1 MDTATLTPDTAP
13 PPTAPPAPYDV
24 EAVRRDFPIL
34 GETVHGK
41 PVVYLDTGASAQKP
55 RQVLDAMERLQTQAY
70 ANVHRGT
77 YLFSAESTRLYEAAR
92 ETVQA
97 FINAGSEREVVFTA
111 NATDGINLVAQTW
124 ARANIGA
131 GDAVLITELEHHA
144 NIVPWQML
152 RDAVGCELR
161 VVPVTEDG
169 ALDMAAFDRL
179 LDETVKLV
187 AVSHCSNVLGTIQ
200 PVAEITRRAHA
211 VGARVLI
218 DGSQAVVHGP
228 VDVRDIDC
236 DFYAFTG
243 HKLYGPTGIGVLYG
257 KLDLLEAMP
266 PWKGGGD
273 MIESVSFDKTVYAA
287 PPARFEAGTPPIV
300 EAIGLAAAIAYM
312 RGLGMDAIAAHE
324 GDLLRYAMQ
333 RLSSV
338 EGLTIHGTAT
348 PKAAVISFS
357 MAGIHPQDLSMLLD
371 RSGLCLRAGHHCAQP
386 LMEILGVTGTTRA
399 SFGLYNTRA
408 DVDALVSALDRAR
421 EILA

>member
-1 MDTATLTPDTAP
+1 MSMDTTTLLRTQAEG
-13 PPTAPPAPYDV
+13 PAPFDAEV
-24 EAVRRDFPIL
+24 VRADFPIL
-34 GETVHGK
+34 SQTVHGK

-55 RQVLDAMERLQTQAY
+55 RQVLDAMERVHTQY
-70 ANVHRGT
+70 FANVHRGT
-77 YLFSAESTRLYEAAR
+77 YVFSAESTRQYEAAR
-92 ETVQA
+92 ETIRG
-97 FINAGSEREVVFTA
+97 FINAASEREVVFTA
-111 NATDGINLVAQTW
+111 NATDSINLVAYTW
-124 ARANIGA
+124 GRTNIGPN
-131 GDAVLITELEHHA
+131 DAILITELEHHA

-152 RDAVGCELR
+152 RDAVGCEIR
-161 VVPVTEDG
+161 VAPITEDG
-169 ALDMAAFDRL
+169 ALDMVAFDRL
-179 LDETVKLV
+179 LDDTVKLV
-187 AVSHCSNVLGTIQ
+187 AVSHCSNVLGSIQ
-200 PVAEITRRAHA
+200 PVAEITARAHA

-228 VDVRDIDC
+228 VDVQAIDC

-273 MIESVSFDKTVYAA
+273 MIESVSFEKTVYAA

-300 EAIGLAAAIAYM
+300 EAIGLAAAIDYM
-312 RGLGMDAIAAHE
+312 QSLGMDAIAAHE
-324 GDLLRYAMQ
+324 ADLLRYATQ
-333 RLSSV
+333 RLASV

-371 RSGLCLRAGHHCAQP
+371 RAGLCLRAGHHCAQP
-386 LMEILGVTGTTRA
+386 LMGTLGVTGTTRA

-408 DVDALVSALDRAR
+408 DVDVLVSALERAR